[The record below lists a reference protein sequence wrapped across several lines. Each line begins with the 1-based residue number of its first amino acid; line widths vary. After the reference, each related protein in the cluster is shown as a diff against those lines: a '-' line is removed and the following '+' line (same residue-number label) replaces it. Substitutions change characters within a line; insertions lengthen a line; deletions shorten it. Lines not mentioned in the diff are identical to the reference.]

1 MTGRGLPNK
10 EKPWQGEAG
19 GGGNEPGEGGGLGRA
34 LISHCPSKW
43 KERRNEKRKTHT
55 HTLRGVTTWAMHLFW
70 GRKKKEV
77 TLCPYWRWARMKRRT
92 GWTERTVKKKRG
104 PAGYFWVV
112 EESAKLPVQ
121 TRTCPKGKPG
131 CIHPT
136 ELFSPASTYPE
147 QTSTGGP
154 TASPGATFRSLELE
168 KGKSP
173 SHLLKKEQENPYCII
188 GEGCICPKKYCK
200 WR

>member
-1 MTGRGLPNK
+1 MEGTSRARGADWEELLFLTVLANGRK
-10 EKPWQGEAG
+10 EGMKKGK
-19 GGGNEPGEGGGLGRA
+19 
-34 LISHCPSKW
+34 H
-43 KERRNEKRKTHT
+43 THT
-55 HTLRGVTTWAMHLFW
+55 HTQRSHHMGYAPVLG
-70 GRKKKEV
+70 KEE
-77 TLCPYWRWARMKRRT
+77 
-92 GWTERTVKKKRG
+92 ERSDTVSLLEVGQDEKTHWLNRANCEKKRG

-121 TRTCPKGKPG
+121 TTTCPKGKPG

-200 WR
+200 